1 VPGPFACF
9 IWFVGILSEAAVLV
23 CALKKGAFRRYLLLN
38 LYMAGLL
45 VVELGRYKILSE
57 YGQSSAQYTYFYY
70 YSDAILTIFLYFAL
84 SSLYSHVFSEMKAE
98 RYVKMGTLLL
108 LGGTALFS
116 YAVVQQSTAKFV
128 THFVV
133 ELSQNLYFVGVVL
146 TYVLWG
152 AILKLRE
159 TRTRLIQLVLSLGV
173 YFSLLAANYAVR
185 NLYPSLSSSS
195 LFVPLVQIFGTF
207 LPLAWAYAF
216 WRLPEEARLVPA
228 RLAVIPR

>member
-1 VPGPFACF
+1 
-9 IWFVGILSEAAVLV
+9 V
-23 CALKKGAFRRYLLLN
+23 CAVKKHAFRRYFLLN
-38 LYMAGLL
+38 LYMASVM
-45 VVELGRYKILSE
+45 VVEIGRYKIVSQ
-57 YGQSSAQYTYFYY
+57 YGFSSMQYRYFYF

-84 SSLYSHVFSEMKAE
+84 TTLYAHVFSEMNAE
-98 RYVKMGTLLL
+98 RYVKMGALLL
-108 LGGTALFS
+108 LAGTAVFT
-116 YAVVQQSTAKFV
+116 YAVVLQSSTKLV
-128 THFVV
+128 THFVI
-133 ELSQNLYFVGVVL
+133 ELSQNLYFVGLVL

-173 YFSLLAANYAVR
+173 YFSLFAANYAIR
-185 NLYPSLSSSS
+185 NLYPSLSSV
-195 LFVPLVQIFGTF
+195 FVPLVQIFGLF

>member
-1 VPGPFACF
+1 MPGPFACF
-9 IWFVGILSEAAVLV
+9 IWFVGLLCEAAVLV
-23 CALKKGAFRRYLLLN
+23 CALKKRAFRRYLLLN
-38 LYMAGLL
+38 LYMAC
-45 VVELGRYKILSE
+45 VVVSELGRFKVVAE
-57 YGQSSAQYTYFYY
+57 YGFSSRQYQYFYF

-84 SSLYSHVFSEMKAE
+84 STLYAHVFSEMKAE

-108 LGGTALFS
+108 LAGTALFT
-116 YAVVQQSTAKFV
+116 YAVVEQSTAKFV
-128 THFVV
+128 TRFVV
-133 ELSQNLYFVGVVL
+133 ELSQNLYFVGLVL
-146 TYVLWG
+146 TYVLWA

-173 YFSLLAANYAVR
+173 YFSLYAANYAIR
-185 NLYPSLSSSS
+185 NLYPPLSSV
-195 LFVPLVQIFGTF
+195 FVPLVQVFSLF

>member
-1 VPGPFACF
+1 
-9 IWFVGILSEAAVLV
+9 
-23 CALKKGAFRRYLLLN
+23 
-38 LYMAGLL
+38 MAGLI
-45 VVELGRYKILSE
+45 VSEIGRYRILAE
-57 YGQSSAQYTYFYY
+57 YGYSSVQYRYFYY
-70 YSDAILTIFLYFAL
+70 YSDAILTICLYFAL
-84 SSLYSHVFSEMKAE
+84 STLYSHVFSEMKAE

-108 LGGTALFS
+108 LAGTAAFTA
-116 YAVVQQSTAKFV
+116 AVVLQSSAKLV

-159 TRTRLIQLVLSLGV
+159 TRTRLVQLVLSLGV
-173 YFSLLAANYAVR
+173 YFSILAASYALR
-185 NLYPSLSSSS
+185 NLYPSLSSF
-195 LFVPLVQIFGTF
+195 FVPLVGVFGTF

-216 WRLPEEARLVPA
+216 WRLPEDARLSPS

>member
-1 VPGPFACF
+1 M
-9 IWFVGILSEAAVLV
+9 
-23 CALKKGAFRRYLLLN
+23 LN
-38 LYMAGLL
+38 LYMAGAALS
-45 VVELGRYKILSE
+45 ELGRYKIIAE
-57 YGQSSAQYTYFYY
+57 YGFSSRQYQYFYF

-84 SSLYSHVFSEMKAE
+84 CTLYVHVFSEMNAE

-108 LGGTALFS
+108 LAGTALFT
-116 YAVVQQSTAKFV
+116 YAVVQQSTAKLV

-133 ELSQNLYFVGVVL
+133 DLSQNLYFVGLVL

-173 YFSLLAANYAVR
+173 YFSLFAANYAIR
-185 NLYPSLSSSS
+185 NLYPPLSSV
-195 LFVPLVQIFGTF
+195 FVPLIQVFGLF